1 MSYLDV
7 WIYNSRPRM
16 RVFLCYLL
24 IFVVFFI
31 FSDVMIY
38 FYTKSLYQPMDSY
51 EINVTEPEVTVTL
64 AEATTMNGN
73 IKGTIKNTT
82 NETIEN
88 EYLKFEFFTPR
99 DVNVGVKYLE
109 IDRLEPGEEKKYE
122 MGFRY
127 ENVTSVE
134 ISKATEE
141 DTLKATP
148 EELEISPVI
157 GPVGIIGAIL
167 FSYL

>member
-1 MSYLDV
+1 MGYLDV

-38 FYTKSLYQPMDSY
+38 FYTKSLYEPMDSY

-82 NETIEN
+82 NEAIEN

-109 IDRLEPGEEKKYE
+109 IDRIEPGEEKRYE

-127 ENVTSVE
+127 ENATSVE

-141 DTLKATP
+141 DTLQATP
-148 EELEISPVI
+148 EELEISPII

>member
-1 MSYLDV
+1 MSYLDI

>member
-1 MSYLDV
+1 MSYLDI

-157 GPVGIIGAIL
+157 SPVGIIGAIL

>member
-1 MSYLDV
+1 MSYLDI

-51 EINVTEPEVTVTL
+51 EINITEPEVTVTL

-109 IDRLEPGEEKKYE
+109 IDKLEPGEEKKYE

>member
-1 MSYLDV
+1 MSYLDI

-88 EYLKFEFFTPR
+88 EYLKFEFFTQR

>member
-1 MSYLDV
+1 
-7 WIYNSRPRM
+7 
-16 RVFLCYLL
+16 
-24 IFVVFFI
+24 
-31 FSDVMIY
+31 
-38 FYTKSLYQPMDSY
+38 
-51 EINVTEPEVTVTL
+51 
-64 AEATTMNGN
+64 MNGN

-82 NETIEN
+82 NEAIEN

-109 IDRLEPGEEKKYE
+109 IDRIEPGEEKRYE

-141 DTLKATP
+141 DTLQATP
-148 EELEISPVI
+148 EELEISPII
-157 GPVGIIGAIL
+157 GPFGIIGAIL

>member
-1 MSYLDV
+1 MSYLDI

-148 EELEISPVI
+148 ERIRN
-157 GPVGIIGAIL
+157 
-167 FSYL
+167 

>member
-1 MSYLDV
+1 MSYLDI

-73 IKGTIKNTT
+73 IKGTIKNL
-82 NETIEN
+82 NF
-88 EYLKFEFFTPR
+88 LHQ
-99 DVNVGVKYLE
+99 
-109 IDRLEPGEEKKYE
+109 E
-122 MGFRY
+122 M
-127 ENVTSVE
+127 SM
-134 ISKATEE
+134 
-141 DTLKATP
+141 
-148 EELEISPVI
+148 
-157 GPVGIIGAIL
+157 
-167 FSYL
+167 

>member
-1 MSYLDV
+1 MSYLDI

-88 EYLKFEFFTPR
+88 EYLKFDFFTPR